1 MTDWR
6 AQRALVKEFLVFKGV
21 MTYHGYWHRD
31 PLARL
36 HLKAGHADPY
46 PLYREIAQRGLF
58 SRTPLGNYQTTS
70 YRVVNEVLRSRDFG
84 VEVEGRPGGNRGHQ
98 LSFLE
103 MDPPDHTRLR
113 RFAAP
118 SFSPR
123 NVTGFGERIQKVV
136 DDLLDQVPAED

>member
-1 MTDWR
+1 MADWR
-6 AQRALVKEFLVFKGV
+6 AQRTLVKDFLVFRGV
-21 MTYHGYWHRD
+21 MVYHGYRHRD

-46 PLYREIAQRGLF
+46 PLYREIADRGLL

-70 YRVVNEVLRSRDFG
+70 HRVVNEVLRSRDFG

-113 RFAAP
+113 RLAAP
-118 SFSPR
+118 AFSPR
-123 NVTGFGERIQKVV
+123 V
-136 DDLLDQVPAED
+136 L